1 MLPMVSNVSELTE
14 TKKLI
19 DDVRNDLI
27 SKALKIATKSWM
39 LVYL

>member
-19 DDVRNDLI
+19 DDVRNDLLSKNVII
-27 SKALKIATKSWM
+27 STKP
-39 LVYL
+39 

>member
-19 DDVRNDLI
+19 DDVRNDLLSKNVKI
-27 SKALKIATKSWM
+27 STKSN
-39 LVYL
+39 